1 MLTLKGRSLRI
12 GEVEA
17 STTQGLYVVRLELVP
32 KTGQRLYDSRGKEIG
47 MVKDLIGN
55 VRKPYAVVSV
65 NDRTRPLKQGQSL
78 FSEAKRR

>member
-1 MLTLKGRSLRI
+1 MTLKGRSLRI

-17 STTQGLYVVRLELVP
+17 STAQGLYVVRLESMP

-47 MVKDLIGN
+47 IVKDLIGN

-65 NDRTRPLKQGQSL
+65 NDRAKPLKQGQPI
-78 FSEAKRR
+78 FSEGKHK